1 MFYSFMLFLLIT
13 IPNLLVT
20 MIFMRIVLQF
30 LGSNFKQD
38 CLRLLKLMGVPCIQ
52 VFNFF
57 NFVSFLT

>member
-1 MFYSFMLFLLIT
+1 MLFLLIT

-38 CLRLLKLMGVPCIQ
+38 CLRLLNLMGVPCIQ
-52 VFNFF
+52 VFHFF
-57 NFVSFLT
+57 YFVSFLT